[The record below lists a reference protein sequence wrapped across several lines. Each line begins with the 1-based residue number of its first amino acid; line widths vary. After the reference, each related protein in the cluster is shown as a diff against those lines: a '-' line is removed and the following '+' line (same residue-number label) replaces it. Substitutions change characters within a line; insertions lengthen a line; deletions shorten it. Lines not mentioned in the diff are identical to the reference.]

1 MAQYRFD
8 PIWNTYFLEEAE
20 NFSLVDGQD
29 HTDPNAGVTGN
40 AFDNTIIGNDADNPL
55 DGAELE
61 QNVREIFKVE
71 PPLVA
76 KLKEILK

>member
-29 HTDPNAGVTGN
+29 HTDPNAGVT
-40 AFDNTIIGNDADNPL
+40 DRIE
-55 DGAELE
+55 GASAPCGG
-61 QNVREIFKVE
+61 R
-71 PPLVA
+71 
-76 KLKEILK
+76 